1 MSLIGDSDSGEE
13 AMQWLRTGLIVSLV
27 IASSAPASA
36 VESFHTGSEAL
47 ELCAK
52 DDSWCIGLVAGFAE
66 AMLLANRTG
75 GGERDICF
83 GNQIDTIKM
92 RDVVVA
98 YLEDHPESGSLP
110 VAESL
115 QSAMVGAYP
124 CN

>member
-1 MSLIGDSDSGEE
+1 MSFTGASDSGEE
-13 AMQWLRTGLIVSLV
+13 AMQWQRTGLIVSLV

-47 ELCAK
+47 ELCKK

-66 AMLLANRTG
+66 AMLLGNRTG
-75 GGERDICF
+75 GGRREICF
-83 GNQIDTIKM
+83 GDQVDTIKM
-92 RDVVVA
+92 RDIVVTF
-98 YLEDHPESGSLP
+98 LEDHPESGSLP

-124 CN
+124 CT